1 MIIVFYQVKDG
12 IMIDMY
18 SDDIEYT
25 DIVECRKQ
33 VLFEIAAQDNLYA
46 ACILQNGTK
55 LEIFD
60 NNGNKVNV

>member
-1 MIIVFYQVKDG
+1 MRIIFYRVVNNVVV
-12 IMIDMY
+12 DMY